1 MKTLHKIAWLWLLCS
16 CAALAQ
22 FTTVTGTVTDPNGLP
37 YAFGTISSLIV
48 ATDTPRFTATGQPYF
63 QPVGATGLD
72 SSGRFTVRLADN
84 TLLTPGGTTWTFTV
98 CSGVGTVQPSF
109 GKGPICFVVTGVTIS
124 GASQDIGA
132 TLRAAAP
139 ALTANFGSSGSIT
152 SVAIPE
158 INAIYQIAQGGPVGF
173 GSVCPGNIGFATG
186 TGSTQV
192 LPTATRRAGITYFI
206 TPGASTST
214 VVGLDCGQNGNNSLF
229 PIVGW
234 NHYTTQFS
242 ISSIMNARYW
252 LGLTTWNIGSGL
264 GTNSVNILNTTK
276 FATDTPASN
285 TIGFRFSSGTDTT
298 WKAVTVTAGG
308 SSTIV
313 DTGVTAD
320 TNFHVFEMT
329 NNLTGTAIQF
339 LIDGNVVANITTNI
353 PPGLQTSDGLAD
365 IFWTGD
371 NKNTVT
377 TPSATFYMA
386 QLTLK

>member
-1 MKTLHKIAWLWLLCS
+1 MKLLRQVAILCGLLS
-16 CAALAQ
+16 SAAFAQ

-37 YAFGTISSLIV
+37 YAGGTISPTLVSSGSPTLSGF
-48 ATDTPRFTATGQPYF
+48 AYSPPTQP
-63 QPVGATGLD
+63 TGLD
-72 SSGRFTVRLADN
+72 RSGKFTLRLGDN
-84 TLLTPGGTTWTFTV
+84 NVLSPGGSTWSFHV
-98 CSGVGTVQPSF
+98 CSAVGTVAPDF
-109 GKGPICFVVTGVTIS
+109 GKGPVCFDVTGVTIS
-124 GASQDIGA
+124 GASQDIGV
-132 TLRAAAP
+132 TLTAAAL

-152 SVAIPE
+152 AVTIPE
-158 INAIYQIAQGGPVGF
+158 INAIYQVAQGGPVGF
-173 GSVCPGNIGFATG
+173 GSICPGNIGFATG

-206 TPGASTST
+206 TPAASTST

-242 ISSIMNARYW
+242 IGSLTNARYW
-252 LGLTTWNIGSGL
+252 LGLATWNVGSGL

-313 DTGVTAD
+313 DTLVTAD

-339 LIDGNVVANITTNI
+339 LIDGVVVATITTNI
-353 PPGLQTSDGLAD
+353 PPGVQTSDGLAD

-377 TPSATFYMA
+377 SPSATSYMA

>member
-1 MKTLHKIAWLWLLCS
+1 MKRILLCVFVLLGS
-16 CAALAQ
+16 AAAQ

-37 YAFGTISSLIV
+37 YAFGTIASVIV
-48 ATDTPRFTATGQPYF
+48 ASGTPVFSSNSQPYF
-63 QPVGATGLD
+63 QPTQATGLD
-72 SSGRFTVRLADN
+72 KNGVFVVRLADN
-84 TLLTPGGTTWTFTV
+84 TQISPGGSTWTFTV
-98 CSGVGTVQPSF
+98 CSAVGTVQPSF
-109 GKGPICFVVTGVTIS
+109 GKGPICFVVTGASIS

-139 ALTANFGSSGSIT
+139 ALTANFGSSGAIT

-214 VVGLDCGQNGNNSLF
+214 VVGMDCGQNGNNSLF

-234 NHYTTQFS
+234 NHYTSQFS
-242 ISSIMNARYW
+242 ISSLTNARYW
-252 LGLTTWNIGSGL
+252 LGLATWNIGSGL
-264 GTNSVNILNTTK
+264 GSNSVNILNTTK

-285 TIGFRFSSGTDTT
+285 TIGFRFSSGTDVT
-298 WKAVTVTAGG
+298 WKAVTITAGG
-308 SSTIV
+308 GTTIV
-313 DTGVTAD
+313 DTLVTAD
-320 TNFHVFEMT
+320 TNFHIFEMT
-329 NNLTGTAIQF
+329 CNATGTAIQY
-339 LIDGNVVANITTNI
+339 LIDGNVVATITTNI

-377 TPSATFYMA
+377 SPSATFYMA